1 MVTSKIRRYNKNEK
15 NEVNVNRIMLACS
28 ASIKPL
34 LVIAG
39 AGSGKTKTLAHKVEF
54 LNVALI
60 NQQSYTLIDHMKRI
74 EDFPEAL
81 EGKRVKD
88 WIREDELPNERC
100 RPKEAPHQPPF
111 SPFPLSPCL
120 PCW

>member
-1 MVTSKIRRYNKNEK
+1 M
-15 NEVNVNRIMLACS
+15 
-28 ASIKPL
+28 
-34 LVIAG
+34 IALFILFIFNLCY
-39 AGSGKTKTLAHKVEF
+39 A

-88 WIREDELPNERC
+88 WIREDELPKVKNKEYKKGYHTSLLKPSFKAFSTQ
-100 RPKEAPHQPPF
+100 PKHMV
-111 SPFPLSPCL
+111 
-120 PCW
+120 

>member
-1 MVTSKIRRYNKNEK
+1 MIALFILFIFNLRY
-15 NEVNVNRIMLACS
+15 A
-28 ASIKPL
+28 
-34 LVIAG
+34 
-39 AGSGKTKTLAHKVEF
+39 

-88 WIREDELPNERC
+88 WIREDELP
-100 RPKEAPHQPPF
+100 KGGF
-111 SPFPLSPCL
+111 L
-120 PCW
+120 